1 MTGQEAARYTRVAV
15 LLHWLIAALIVANLL
30 VGFFHEDFD
39 KPLRAALMGFHK
51 STGIAI
57 LVLSLAR
64 LAWRLTHRPPAYDS
78 VMRPWE
84 RGLARAVQVL
94 FYVLLIAM
102 PLTGWLLSSTGTR
115 PVGLWYGLFDVPRL
129 PAASSTH
136 DLWEESHE
144 LLGYTMLALL
154 ILHVAGAL
162 KHHFAG
168 HRHLLRRMSWSR
180 GAG

>member
-1 MTGQEAARYTRVAV
+1 
-15 LLHWLIAALIVANLL
+15 
-30 VGFFHEDFD
+30 
-39 KPLRAALMGFHK
+39 
-51 STGIAI
+51 
-57 LVLSLAR
+57 
-64 LAWRLTHRPPAYDS
+64 
-78 VMRPWE
+78 MRPWE

-144 LLGYTMLALL
+144 LLGYAMLALL